1 MITRDNA
8 FFLGWRRTALEYFVK
23 SLFQNSPATMNDGR
37 VELASVTP
45 HLLPGTTILDI
56 GAHVG
61 VFSRRFAELAPTC
74 AIVAFEPQS
83 LPRAVFTL
91 SGFLRKPKNILIV
104 PCALG
109 SASGLIELNVPI
121 KKKGSVAVGLAHI
134 GDDKDLQE
142 RFVVKKE
149 VVLLARLDDVLRNMN
164 LGPISFIK
172 IDVEGGELDVLR
184 GAEETLAFHRPTLL
198 CEIDGREERFG
209 TTSAAFYDFLS
220 ERGYVAQSLE
230 NGRIL
235 SIETLEKNTLF
246 VHQSGRLTDA
256 ARQNK

>member
-37 VELASVTP
+37 VELAVVQPYLTA
-45 HLLPGTTILDI
+45 GTTIIDV

-61 VFSRRFAELAPTC
+61 VFSRRFARLAPSC
-74 AIVAFEPQS
+74 SIVAFEPQS

-91 SGFLRKPKNILIV
+91 AGFLRKSKNILV
-104 PCALG
+104 LPCALG
-109 SASGLIELNVPI
+109 AESGLIELNVPI

-134 GDDKDLQE
+134 GNDGDLQE

-149 VVLLARLDDVLRNMN
+149 VVLLSRLDDVLAKMS

-184 GAEETLAFHRPTLL
+184 GAQNTLAVHCPALL

-209 TTSAAFYDFLS
+209 TSSTALFEFLS
-220 ERGYVAQSLE
+220 ERGYLARSLE
-230 NGRIL
+230 SGHEL
-235 SIETLEKNTLF
+235 TATTLEKNTLF
-246 VHQSGRLTDA
+246 IHRNSLRTHTE
-256 ARQNK
+256 